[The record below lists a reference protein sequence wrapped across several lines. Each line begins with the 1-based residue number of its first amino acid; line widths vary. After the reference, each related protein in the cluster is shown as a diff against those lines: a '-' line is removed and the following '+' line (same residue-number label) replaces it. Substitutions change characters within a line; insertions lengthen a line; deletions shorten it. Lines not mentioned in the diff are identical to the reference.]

1 MNLGSFLYQFLVGGV
16 IFLIG
21 IVVPWRAG
29 DYSWEKREDRRTI
42 SLILLASLL
51 YLVFQGLWLLYG
63 SGTG

>member
-1 MNLGSFLYQFLVGGV
+1 M

-21 IVVPWRAG
+21 IVLPLRAG
-29 DYSWEKREDRRTI
+29 DYSWERREDRRTI
-42 SLILLASLL
+42 SLILLAGLL